1 MTNGICYHSVSLLS
15 MACVQYKNVI
25 LQTFYVDI
33 QQHIYK
39 VGGRLLSYYL
49 YYTVACSTY

>member
-1 MTNGICYHSVSLLS
+1 MLSLSVSLLS
-15 MACVQYKNVI
+15 MACVQHKNII

-39 VGGRLLSYYL
+39 VGGSLLSYYL
-49 YYTVACSTY
+49 YYAVACSTY